1 MNPAHPRSSVLLNAN
16 DPVVMHLLAETA
28 LSDSM
33 QMEVLSFEEAEDL
46 KKELSLL
53 TNRIEASKRKLALEL
68 KLQEAAI
75 SLSRLHDT
83 GHRRSS
89 SSGDFSSEGSPRSH
103 RRHLSFL
110 GRGSDSQ
117 QRSDSEVAIST
128 RKCEELSQELWRLE
142 RRAGELRRRLLEHT
156 AGVLQM
162 THKGLKKK
170 SSPKSVDEVNGNY
183 RRPDFD
189 DFDDRSQYRSFDYLD
204 DLGAAPLAG
213 RGAPN
218 AAERP
223 SVDMGAIEATTAKLQ
238 SLNHRL
244 QEMILQARPHDPPEP
259 MPQPQPPTNGSPS
272 TNSMG
277 MVQAHLDYLERALES
292 VAQHQT
298 YTAQV
303 SASKDSESEAR
314 LEEINRQ
321 FEDVLIHAGIRPKRS
336 PHTSTVRRDLH
347 DQLEALGVAIG
358 EAHKRIEDLTD
369 QKTILTTQIQQQ
381 RELNTKSDAERDSH
395 IADLSTQVRTLQQE
409 LDKARQDAASTREEL
424 ATVIDQLDSTRQH
437 LMLQEQQRAEEN
449 ATHVNRAELEKR
461 EKEMHRL
468 EETIQQLRAE
478 NDQRLAEEKE
488 SFDKEISRLKSE
500 YSDLESEM
508 VRIQT
513 ELTLVKAELDGAYG
527 SRAERAAEAAANPAL
542 QKEIEELSERN
553 LALTEELA
561 TLKGQQT
568 KGPDPEIQ
576 QRVQMLEQEL
586 RETIDDYEALTKSS
600 IEFEKERDK
609 LEAMVDK
616 YRDRCEELETTLS
629 DDKIQGLGSTGASGD
644 TTSTTVLK
652 NEFKKMMRDT
662 RTEHMRMLKVCPQI
676 LSSTKWELNSY

>member
-1 MNPAHPRSSVLLNAN
+1 
-16 DPVVMHLLAETA
+16 MHLLAETA

-75 SLSRLHDT
+75 SLSRLHDP

-110 GRGSDSQ
+110 GRGSDPQ

-183 RRPDFD
+183 RRPDVD

-218 AAERP
+218 PAERP
-223 SVDMGAIEATTAKLQ
+223 SVDMGAIEATTAKLE
-238 SLNHRL
+238 SLNIRL
-244 QEMILQARPHDPPEP
+244 QEMILEARPHDPPDP
-259 MPQPQPPTNGSPS
+259 MPQPTANGAS

-277 MVQAHLDYLERALES
+277 MVQAHLDYLERALNS

-303 SASKDSESEAR
+303 SAGKDSETEAK

-347 DQLEALGVAIG
+347 GQLEALGVAIG
-358 EAHKRIEDLTD
+358 EAHKRIEDLTN

-395 IADLSTQVRTLQQE
+395 IADLSTQVGTLQQE
-409 LDKARQDAASTREEL
+409 LDRARQDAASTREEL

-449 ATHVNRAELEKR
+449 ATHVSRAELEKR
-461 EKEMHRL
+461 EKEIHRL
-468 EETIQQLRAE
+468 EETIQQMRTE
-478 NDQRLAEEKE
+478 NDQRLAEEKDA
-488 SFDKEISRLKSE
+488 SDKEIDRLKSE
-500 YSDLESEM
+500 YSDLEIEM

-561 TLKGQQT
+561 TIKGQQT
-568 KGPDPEIQ
+568 KGPDPELQ

-609 LEAMVDK
+609 LEAMIDK

-629 DDKIQGLGSTGASGD
+629 DEKIQGLGSTGASGD
-644 TTSTTVLK
+644 TTSTAVLK

-662 RTEHMRMLKVCPQI
+662 RTEHMRMLKVSPQH
-676 LSSTKWELNSY
+676 